1 MVYLQ
6 RDTWRILLI
15 DENRFKQNL
24 RATILR
30 NYEIEV
36 HTATTLTDAQN
47 LWINNFYDLILLAAA
62 EDSPEAVALPA
73 QIRKSKPR
81 QRIGLLVG
89 APNYV
94 REVGGIPKRV
104 PRVSAPPQS
113 SFAPEFLPLRS
124 QPQWQEIV
132 QRLLGS

>member
-6 RDTWRILLI
+6 RDTRRILLI
-15 DENRFKQNL
+15 DANSFKANL
-24 RATILR
+24 RAAILR

-36 HTATTLTDAQN
+36 HTATTLPDAKSLWQN
-47 LWINNFYDLILLAAA
+47 NLYDLILLAAA
-62 EDSPEAVALPA
+62 EDSPEAVALPL
-73 QIRKSKPR
+73 QIRKIKPR

-104 PRVSAPPQS
+104 VRTDAPPPLSFTPPLVQMQS
-113 SFAPEFLPLRS
+113 GMH
-124 QPQWQEIV
+124 WQEMI
-132 QRLLGS
+132 QRLIGS